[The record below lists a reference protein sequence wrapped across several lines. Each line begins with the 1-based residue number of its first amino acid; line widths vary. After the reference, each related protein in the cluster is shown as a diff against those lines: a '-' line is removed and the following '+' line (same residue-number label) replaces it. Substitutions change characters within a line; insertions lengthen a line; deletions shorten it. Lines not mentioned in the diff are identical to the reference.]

1 MTAAR
6 LRWMGMTCFF
16 LFFLA
21 QASFAESTR
30 KQGPEYLF
38 YKANLSYEAAKYDE
52 AITQY
57 SLILQQGLESGPLY
71 YNWGNSYFKKGEIGR
86 AILNYERAKRII
98 PWDGDL
104 DSNYEYAKSFVREN
118 LMESSGVWY
127 EKIAEKIFKSISID
141 GLTIFLSV
149 AYLFSLIILTA
160 GLYLEQVKKYL
171 KSILS
176 ICILILVIGGFGL
189 YQKTVVLEKEAIVI
203 VEKSEAKF
211 EPFDRATTHFILY
224 EGMKVQVL
232 AEKKDWVR
240 IKRADKKAGWVKAS
254 SIEIF

>member
-1 MTAAR
+1 MTNSK
-6 LRWMGMTCFF
+6 LQWTGVTCFLLLF
-16 LFFLA
+16 LT
-21 QASFAESTR
+21 QATFAESTR
-30 KQGPEYLF
+30 RQGPEYIF

-52 AITQY
+52 AIAQY

-71 YNWGNSYFKKGEIGR
+71 YNSGNSYFKKGEIGR

-104 DSNYEYAKSFVREN
+104 DSNYEYAKSLVREN
-118 LMESSGVWY
+118 PKESSGVWY
-127 EKIAEKIFKSISID
+127 ERIADKIFKSISID

-149 AYLFSLIILTA
+149 TYLFSMTVLIA
-160 GLYLEQVKKYL
+160 SLYLEQVKRYS
-171 KSILS
+171 KSILF
-176 ICILILVIGGFGL
+176 ICILIFFIGGFGL
-189 YQKTVVLEKEAIVI
+189 YQKAVVLEKEAIVI

-232 AEKKDWVR
+232 TEKKEWVR

>member
-6 LRWMGMTCFF
+6 LRWMGITCFF

-30 KQGPEYLF
+30 RHGPEYLF

-52 AITQY
+52 AIAQY

-104 DSNYEYAKSFVREN
+104 YSNYEYAKSFVREN
-118 LMESSGVWY
+118 PRESSDVWY
-127 EKIAEKIFKSISID
+127 ERIADKIFKSISIN

-149 AYLFSLIILTA
+149 IYLFAWMVLTA
-160 GLYLEQVKKYL
+160 SLYLERMKRYS
-171 KSILS
+171 KSIVS
-176 ICILILVIGGFGL
+176 ICVLILVFGGFGL
-189 YQKTVVLEKEAIVI
+189 YQKAALLEKEAIVI

-224 EGMKVQVL
+224 EGMKVEVL
-232 AEKKDWVR
+232 AEKKEWVK
-240 IKRADKKAGWVKAS
+240 IKQAGKKVGWVKAS
-254 SIEIF
+254 SIEIL

>member
-6 LRWMGMTCFF
+6 LRWMGMICFF
-16 LFFLA
+16 LSLLA
-21 QASFAESTR
+21 QASSAEFPR
-30 KQGPEYLF
+30 RQGPEYLF
-38 YKANLSYEAAKYDE
+38 YKANLAYEAAKYDE
-52 AITQY
+52 AIAQY
-57 SLILQQGLESGPLY
+57 SLILQQGFESGPLY
-71 YNWGNSYFKKGEIGR
+71 YNRGNSYFKKGEIGQ

-104 DSNYEYAKSFVREN
+104 DANDEYARSFIREN
-118 LMESSGVWY
+118 PKESSGAWY
-127 EKIAEKIFKSISID
+127 ENAADKIFKSISID

-149 AYLFSLIILTA
+149 TYLFSLTLLTA
-160 GLYLEQVKKYL
+160 GLYLERMKRYS
-171 KSILS
+171 KSIVS
-176 ICILILVIGGFGL
+176 ICILILVVGGFGL
-189 YQKTVVLEKEAIVI
+189 YQKAVLLEKEAIVI

-232 AEKKDWVR
+232 AEKKEWVK
-240 IKRADKKAGWVKAS
+240 IKQIGKKIGWVKAS